1 MPGYLGAK
9 VPTNS
14 SQTDWVP
21 ISYQD
26 VHNKS
31 LVEFK
36 HNEGGVV
43 LDNTYRVYKFEFI
56 NVHPATDNVSFE
68 FQANAVQQTGYN
80 ETMQTQYQTAYSKE
94 DNASAVAFNEEAG
107 DDQANGTSY
116 QALAVYQG
124 NGLDESLSGELIIY
138 DPSNTTHVKFFTSHI
153 SNYVQDN
160 YARSNRVSGY
170 FNGTA
175 GYNNFSFKFSS
186 GNIQHAK
193 IKLFGLAT

>member
-26 VHNKS
+26 VHSKS

-56 NVHPATDNVSFE
+56 NVHPATNNVSFQ
-68 FQANAVQQTGYN
+68 FQANAEGETGYN
-80 ETMQTQYQTAYSKE
+80 ETIQSGVLAAYSKE
-94 DNASAVAFNEEAG
+94 DNAAAVAFNEETST
-107 DDQANGTSY
+107 DQANGTSY
-116 QALAVYQG
+116 QVLAEVQG
-124 NGLDESLSGELIIY
+124 NGLDESANGELYIY

-153 SNYVQDN
+153 NNYTHDD

-170 FNGTA
+170 FNTTA
-175 GYNNFSFKFSS
+175 ALNNFAFKFSS
-186 GNIQHAK
+186 GNIEHAK